1 MIVSNIR
8 LVHGFSILNIS
19 IYSTTQQVK
28 TEVPFGNLD
37 NQSHLTT
44 IGELI
49 EEKENQMRNALH
61 EIYFG
66 KVFQHSL
73 TIYENIPFQVFD
85 FSPFTNQ
92 FYFY

>member
-1 MIVSNIR
+1 MIIMINVR
-8 LVHGFSILNIS
+8 HDLPLPYIS
-19 IYSTTQQVK
+19 IYFTTQQVK

-37 NQSHLTT
+37 SQSHLTT

-66 KVFQHSL
+66 KVIRKF
-73 TIYENIPFQVFD
+73 
-85 FSPFTNQ
+85 FTNI
-92 FYFY
+92 

>member
-1 MIVSNIR
+1 M
-8 LVHGFSILNIS
+8 LYIS

-73 TIYENIPFQVFD
+73 PIYENIPFQ
-85 FSPFTNQ
+85 SGIRLLPIYQ
-92 FYFY
+92 SILIY